1 MTVSKKKGSSSGK
14 PAAERQNQDEVLLA
28 LKDRALA
35 AAAEGITIADL
46 RQPDQPLIYANEG
59 FERLTLYPVSEVLG
73 KNCRFLQGPD
83 TDPAVVE
90 SIRSAIS
97 ERKECTVELL
107 NYRQD
112 GSRFWNRLSLTPI
125 SDECGKT
132 THYIGIQTNI
142 TARREAEEALRQANR
157 DLESANLQMKR
168 SLQAAAKI
176 QQALLPEDLP
186 RVDRFRFAWLYEPSE
201 ELAGDTL
208 NFFPLDERHVALY
221 TLDVSGHGVPA
232 ALLSVTLSHWLSP
245 TAGRSTLVIPDSDT
259 PSGVKIVSPSD
270 VAEVLNQQFPMDLD
284 TAQYFT
290 LLYGVL
296 DAERAEL
303 TYVTAG
309 SPPIV
314 HAPKTGKPH
323 FEIVP
328 GYPIGIVAEPGYQ
341 EQRIR
346 LEPGDRL
353 YLYTDGVPDATN
365 SEGEDFGTDRLVD
378 TIAQFG
384 ELPLEGSLD
393 AIMDQIRNWAGEES
407 IHDDATILG
416 VEYSDP

>member
-1 MTVSKKKGSSSGK
+1 VSKKKSNSSAQ
-14 PAAERQNQDEVLLA
+14 PAGARQNKDAVLLA

-59 FERLTLYPVSEVLG
+59 FERLTLYPISEVIG
-73 KNCRFLQGPD
+73 KNCRFLQGED
-83 TDPAVVE
+83 TDPATVE

-97 ERKECTVELL
+97 ERKECTVELV

-125 SDECGKT
+125 DDESGKT

-157 DLESANLQMKR
+157 DLENTNLQMKR
-168 SLQAAAKI
+168 NLQAAARI
-176 QQALLPEDLP
+176 QQSLLPEELP
-186 RVDRFRFAWLYEPSE
+186 RVERFRFAWLYEPSE

-208 NFFPLDERHVALY
+208 NLFPLDERHIALY

-245 TAGRSTLVIPDSDT
+245 TTGRSTLAVPDSES
-259 PSGVKIVSPSD
+259 PSGVRIVSPCD
-270 VAEVLNQQFPMDLD
+270 VARVLNQQFPMDLE

-303 TYVTAG
+303 SYVSAG

-314 HAPKTGKPH
+314 HAPRLGKPH

-328 GYPIGIVAEPGYQ
+328 GFPIGIVAEPGYQ
-341 EQRIR
+341 QQKIR
-346 LEPGDRL
+346 LDPGDRL
-353 YLYTDGVPDATN
+353 YFYTDGVPDAMN
-365 SEGEDFGTDRLVD
+365 SKGDDFGTDRLVNV
-378 TIAQFG
+378 IAELA
-384 ELPLEGSLD
+384 ELPLEESLT
-393 AIMDQIRNWAGEES
+393 AIIDQIRDWAGEEG

-416 VEYSDP
+416 VEYSDT